1 MHASLD
7 HTGLTTLPVSDEL
20 GRVRARR
27 AHDVLDGHLNAT
39 SRNVG
44 MGAAETYT
52 WEGLGRKMADV
63 VDNKDKELQKK
74 QEREYIQ
81 NCIAEDEA
89 NKRNELNKKIQ
100 KRQAQQ

>member
-1 MHASLD
+1 MDTSLD

-63 VDNKDKELQKK
+63 ADSHLDRCVGEDDTVCHSDWRRACQK
-74 QEREYIQ
+74 
-81 NCIAEDEA
+81 
-89 NKRNELNKKIQ
+89 
-100 KRQAQQ
+100 